1 MKIEKEVLL
10 PVSVDE
16 VWPWLIDVDKL
27 QAVWSYGPGS
37 DASISK
43 PKLSRIPREIWK
55 IIDSKPLQKI
65 SFSVDKLP
73 PSIITS
79 FELSKRGRRT
89 SLKVVIE
96 GWESVNQDKAQQE
109 LPRLSMEWENRLNL
123 LKEAIC
129 ANLKNHITIP

>member
-79 FELSKRGRRT
+79 FELS
-89 SLKVVIE
+89 
-96 GWESVNQDKAQQE
+96 
-109 LPRLSMEWENRLNL
+109 
-123 LKEAIC
+123 
-129 ANLKNHITIP
+129 